1 MGTPSSALLLSCRPL
16 AAGEETTTLDRQLCP
31 PVGAQHFKIYT
42 LPASALS
49 VADPA
54 SQPSTNAPGDTAGL
68 WALAFTTVVGLY
80 LVSAHAGAVL
90 RFIRR
95 G

>member
-1 MGTPSSALLLSCRPL
+1 MSTPSGALLLSCRPL
-16 AAGEETTTLDRQLCP
+16 AAGMETTALDRQLCP
-31 PVGAQHFKIYT
+31 PVGAQQLKIYT
-42 LPASALS
+42 LHASALS

-54 SQPSTNAPGDTAGL
+54 SHSSTNAPGDAAGL
-68 WALAFTTVVGLY
+68 WTLAFTTVVGLY